1 MNEIL
6 VGTSSWTDKTLLQSG
21 RFYPP
26 DVKSPEARLRYY
38 AEQFSLVEVDTS
50 YYALPA
56 VRTAEQWAERTP
68 PGFVFDVKAFRLF
81 TGHPAQPRVLPTDI
95 REALGAAVDANV
107 YLRDLPPELVQ
118 ELWQRFR
125 ATLEPLARAGKLGA
139 VLLQFAPWIVS
150 NREGRAQVEQ
160 AARQLEG
167 FRVAVEFRNKSWF
180 SERAR
185 ERVLAFEREHELC
198 HVVVDEPQGF
208 ASSVPQIWQA
218 TNPAL
223 ALLRL
228 HGRNREMW
236 TKKGLPSSAERF
248 NYLYSGPELA
258 ALAESARELAPRV
271 EKLHVLFNNCY
282 QDKAQRNALQF
293 TELLA
298 AVGSGGQP

>member
-1 MNEIL
+1 MKGIL

-26 DVKSPEARLRYY
+26 DVRSPEARLRYY

-50 YYALPA
+50 YYALPL

-81 TGHPAQPRVLPTDI
+81 TGHPALPRVLPADI
-95 REALGAAVDANV
+95 RATLGAADANV
-107 YLRDLPPELVQ
+107 YLRDLPPELSS

-139 VLLQFAPWIVS
+139 VLLQFAPWIIS
-150 NREGRAQVEQ
+150 NREGEQQVEQ
-160 AARQLEG
+160 AARRLEG

-185 ERVLAFEREHELC
+185 ERVLAFERERGLC
-198 HVVVDEPQGF
+198 HVIVDEPQGF
-208 ASSVPQIWQA
+208 ASSVPQIWQV
-218 TNPAL
+218 TNPTL
-223 ALLRL
+223 AILRL

-248 NYLYSGPELA
+248 NYSYSTPELST
-258 ALAESARELAPRV
+258 LAESARQLAPGV

-282 QDKAQRNALQF
+282 QDKAQRNAF
-293 TELLA
+293 EFAELLA
-298 AVGSGGQP
+298 HAVE